1 MQYMIYINQFEI
13 EGRNYL
19 FIFGLPSKL
28 YIGWKEE

>member
-19 FIFGLPSKL
+19 LIFGLPSKL